1 MGAVGRAPCAVAL
14 LVAGQVPMATNGMLT
29 YAKKSLGSKLSF
41 FFTCIIC
48 SESQHISVLKYILL
62 LLLSFTS
69 KMPTPDTCVHRI
81 KVQIEVE
88 MIP

>member
-1 MGAVGRAPCAVAL
+1 MGAVGLAPCAVAL
-14 LVAGQVPMATNGMLT
+14 LVVGQVPMTTNGMLT

-41 FFTCIIC
+41 FTCIC

-69 KMPTPDTCVHRI
+69 KIPTPDKCVHRI

-88 MIP
+88 MIL

>member
-1 MGAVGRAPCAVAL
+1 MGAVGLAPCAVAL
-14 LVAGQVPMATNGMLT
+14 LVVGQVPMTTNGMLT
-29 YAKKSLGSKLSF
+29 YAKKSLGSKLSL
-41 FFTCIIC
+41 FTCIIC

-69 KMPTPDTCVHRI
+69 KIPTPDTCVHRI

-88 MIP
+88 MIL